1 MVWMSLPGP
10 AGELWLRN
18 TRPFNVYGLPT
29 ISIPCGF
36 TSTGLPIGMQIA
48 AKAFDESTVLRIAHA
63 YEQSARWFERTPMI

>member
-1 MVWMSLPGP
+1 MSLPGP

-36 TSTGLPIGMQIA
+36 TSHGLPIGLQIA
-48 AKAFDESTVLRIAHA
+48 GPHFDEGRVLAFAHA
-63 YEQSARWFERTPMI
+63 FEQATEWHTHLPKD